1 MSDSTVLDSISKNL
15 IAMFKISVT
24 DLHVGCTSSMSS
36 SSSVLTVYVYV
47 VRDKEMYYVIK
58 FVSDLRQVG
67 GFL

>member
-1 MSDSTVLDSISKNL
+1 
-15 IAMFKISVT
+15 
-24 DLHVGCTSSMSS
+24 MSS

>member
-15 IAMFKISVT
+15 IVMFKLSVT
-24 DLHVGCTSSMSS
+24 YLSS

-47 VRDKEMYYVIK
+47 VSDKEMYYVIK
-58 FVSDLRQVG
+58 FVSDLRHVG